1 MNDLKLEIQ
10 KYHSLL
16 WLIAINNDSI
26 FNDDDVACHVST
38 IMLQLV
44 VNFMI
49 RDINFNKI
57 TFIDWSKMF
66 IMSKH
71 VFYDLSYAT
80 TMSNTIKKTNKNVL
94 TTNSQS
100 YHATKKNE

>member
-1 MNDLKLEIQ
+1 MNDLKLGIQ

-16 WLIAINNDSI
+16 QLIAINNDSI
-26 FNDDDVACHVST
+26 FNDDVACHVST

-49 RDINFNKI
+49 HDINFNKI
-57 TFIDWSKMF
+57 TFIDWSKVF
-66 IMSKH
+66 IMLKH

-80 TMSNTIKKTNKNVL
+80 TMSNTILKTTINVF
-94 TTNSQS
+94 N
-100 YHATKKNE
+100 N